1 MFFGPLLVAD
11 GHGRLR
17 RAARKWRQFALQ
29 RGAYFGTFS
38 DVRMI
43 VASMALLA
51 SIPAIFAQ
59 EQEGKLVD
67 RILKPNMSLVNSA
80 QNKQFCTAGASVAKR
95 APSRSF
101 DTTSKSLAKP
111 FAGEHAFSAGQFTAR
126 PFQAGNKAANISTRS
141 ELTKTEIVYVA
152 SAADSTRVAPEN
164 GNSVAATPFAGSRP
178 FLGRGKSQK
187 ALSARDTPLT
197 IEQVRELLNKNK

>member
-1 MFFGPLLVAD
+1 
-11 GHGRLR
+11 
-17 RAARKWRQFALQ
+17 
-29 RGAYFGTFS
+29 
-38 DVRMI
+38 MI
-43 VASMALLA
+43 LASMALLA
-51 SIPAIFAQ
+51 SIPATFAQ

-80 QNKQFCTAGASVAKR
+80 QDKQFRTAGASVVKR
-95 APSRSF
+95 APTRSF
-101 DTTSKSLAKP
+101 DPVNKSLAKP
-111 FAGEHAFSAGQFTAR
+111 FAGERAFSAQQFTAR
-126 PFQAGNKAANISTRS
+126 PFQGGNVAANTSSRSTPP
-141 ELTKTEIVYVA
+141 KTELVYVA

-164 GNSVAATPFAGSRP
+164 GNSLAAIPFPGNRP

>member
-1 MFFGPLLVAD
+1 
-11 GHGRLR
+11 
-17 RAARKWRQFALQ
+17 
-29 RGAYFGTFS
+29 
-38 DVRMI
+38 MI

-51 SIPAIFAQ
+51 GISATSAQ

-80 QNKQFCTAGASVAKR
+80 QNKQFGAAGTSVAKR
-95 APSRSF
+95 APSKSF
-101 DTTSKSLAKP
+101 YTPDKSLAKS
-111 FAGEHAFSAGQFTAR
+111 FSAGRAFSPRQFAAR
-126 PFQAGNKAANISTRS
+126 HFRAGDTTANISTRS
-141 ELTKTEIVYVA
+141 QLTKADTVYVA
-152 SAADSTRVAPEN
+152 SAAYGTRVAPEN
-164 GNSVAATPFAGSRP
+164 GSSLAAAPFAGNRP

>member
-1 MFFGPLLVAD
+1 
-11 GHGRLR
+11 
-17 RAARKWRQFALQ
+17 
-29 RGAYFGTFS
+29 
-38 DVRMI
+38 MI

-51 SIPAIFAQ
+51 SILATSAQ

-80 QNKQFCTAGASVAKR
+80 QNKQFRTAGASVAKR
-95 APSRSF
+95 APSKSF
-101 DTTSKSLAKP
+101 STANTSLAKP
-111 FAGEHAFSAGQFTAR
+111 FAGERAFPARQFAAR
-126 PFQAGNKAANISTRS
+126 PLQAGDATANVSTKS
-141 ELTKTEIVYVA
+141 TVTKTDIVYVA

-164 GNSVAATPFAGSRP
+164 GNSLAATPFAGNRP

>member
-1 MFFGPLLVAD
+1 
-11 GHGRLR
+11 
-17 RAARKWRQFALQ
+17 
-29 RGAYFGTFS
+29 
-38 DVRMI
+38 MI

-51 SIPAIFAQ
+51 SISATSAQ

-80 QNKQFCTAGASVAKR
+80 QNKQFGAGRTSVPKNV
-95 APSRSF
+95 PSKSF
-101 DTTSKSLAKP
+101 YTSNRSLAKS
-111 FAGEHAFSAGQFTAR
+111 FAAERAFSPPQFAAR
-126 PFQAGNKAANISTRS
+126 PFRAGDSTANISPKS
-141 ELTKTEIVYVA
+141 QLPKNEMVYIA
-152 SAADSTRVAPEN
+152 SAADGTRIAPEN
-164 GNSVAATPFAGSRP
+164 GQSVAVTSFAGNRP